1 MWTTLTLAVEIFKAL
16 KFIHDRK
23 YIHRDIKP
31 ANFCMGQDEYA
42 NNVYVID
49 YGLSKRYVDQ

>member
-1 MWTTLTLAVEIFKAL
+1 MWTTLTLTVEIFKAL